1 MKAVAYYRSSTE
13 IQVNSIDMQQHMA
26 FESSIYHVIP
36 IEEEY
41 VDKAVSARKTTTAQ
55 RAGLKKLLQDIQNDK
70 VSTLFVFKRDRLAR
84 KAIEYLEIYEL
95 LKEKNVQVIFTAEN
109 EIPIYY
115 TPVGELFEYIMAGM
129 VQREGEQI
137 IERIRARTKA
147 NFLNGKY
154 IGTLPF
160 GYSYNSAS
168 KKITRD
174 EEKLS
179 IVKTIYER
187 FNDGHSTG
195 EVAKTLNATDLLR
208 DGKVWTSQSIR
219 SILTNPLYMGLRV
232 MNYEDE
238 TLQKRVDHLAVINE
252 EDWEK
257 AQHQLELTQPAKNRI
272 PSPKVLFPLESLLF
286 CGECHEEAK
295 RQEQTLP
302 LQPLVGKAKTARYI
316 CKKHNAIK
324 LEKADIEQQM
334 LDRCYDFFGEL
345 LSSHLQ
351 DLFVRFEKSNR
362 TALEDQL
369 RGIEN
374 KLSETRRH
382 LITRTEKWFCEK
394 DPSKKESLEQALVN
408 GYDKFAEQKRLKERV
423 QFCIGE
429 LEEIRNKIKQQDEHF
444 ASKENIQELDE
455 KVVKELFSDVI
466 HQVMVYPLYIEITF
480 KHPFL
485 QIKEA
490 LVSP

>member
-41 VDKAVSARKTTTAQ
+41 VDKAVSARKTTISQ
-55 RAGLKKLLQDIQNDK
+55 RAGLKKLLQDIQNGK

-115 TPVGELFEYIMAGM
+115 TPVGKLFEYIMAGM
-129 VQREGEQI
+129 IQREGEQI

-168 KKITRD
+168 KKIIRD

-187 FNDGHSTG
+187 FNNGHSSG
-195 EVAKTLNATDLLR
+195 EIARDLNDNSLLR
-208 DGKVWTSQSIR
+208 DGKLWTSQSIR
-219 SILTNPLYMGLRV
+219 SVLTNPLYMGLRV

-238 TLQKRVDHLAVINE
+238 TLQKRIAHLAVINE

-257 AQHQLELTQPAKNRI
+257 AQHQLEVIQQSKSRKQKPE
-272 PSPKVLFPLESLLF
+272 VYFPLESLLF

-295 RQEQTLP
+295 REGQSMVLR
-302 LQPLVGKAKTARYI
+302 PLVGKAKSARYV
-316 CKKHNAIK
+316 CKKHTTIK
-324 LEKADIEQQM
+324 LAKADIEQQM
-334 LDRCYDFFGEL
+334 LDRCYDFFREL

-351 DLFVRFEKSNR
+351 DLFFRFEKSNR
-362 TALEDQL
+362 VALEEQL
-369 RGIEN
+369 RSIEN
-374 KLSETRRH
+374 KLNETRRH
-382 LITRTEKWFCEK
+382 LIARTEKWFCEK
-394 DPSKKESLEQALVN
+394 EPAKKESLEQALVN

-423 QFCIGE
+423 QFFIGQ
-429 LEEIRNKIKQQDEHF
+429 LEEIRNKINQQDEQF
-444 ASKENIQELDE
+444 TSKKHLQTLDE
-455 KVVKELFSDVI
+455 KVLKELFSDVI
-466 HQVMVYPLYIEITF
+466 DRIMVYPLYIEITF
-480 KHPFL
+480 KHPYL

-490 LVSP
+490 MISP